1 MKESNQMSHY
11 DVIIV
16 GAGSMGM
23 AAGYYLS
30 RTDQKILLLDAH
42 NPPHDQASH
51 HGETRIIRHAY
62 GEGEAYVPLALAAQ
76 RLWYELEQISGRS
89 LFLNTGVLN
98 AGHRSSR
105 SMQTIIRSA
114 AQYDL
119 PLEVLT
125 AEEVRTRWS
134 GLTMPNDYIGCFE
147 PTSGV
152 LKCEDCIE
160 AYRDLAVANGVDI
173 RTNAKVTTL
182 TAHATGVDVTVGSD
196 TYSADAL
203 IVAAGA
209 WSGPLLEQTGL
220 SLPFHPVRKTFAWFE
235 AAEEIFN
242 DAAFPAFAFDTPAGY
257 YYGFPSIAQ
266 AGLKIGRH
274 DGGIPVDPN
283 QPRRPFG
290 QETGDL
296 ADLRQ
301 FTNTFMPSIDT
312 LAHGKTCL
320 YTMTPDEDFII
331 DLHPDYPHIAIAA
344 GFSGHG
350 FKFSSLVG
358 KVLSEL
364 IMQRSTTEPIGPF
377 AIKRFAK

>member
-1 MKESNQMSHY
+1 MKESNQMYHF

-23 AAGYYLS
+23 AAGCYLS
-30 RTDQKILLLDAH
+30 RTAQKILFLDVH
-42 NPPHDQASH
+42 NPPHHQATH
-51 HGETRIIRHAY
+51 HGETRIIRYAY
-62 GEGEAYVPLALAAQ
+62 GEAEAYVPLALAAQ

-89 LFLNTGVLN
+89 LVLNTGVLN
-98 AGHRSSR
+98 DGHRSSR

-125 AEEVRTRWS
+125 AGEVRTRWS
-134 GLTMPNDYIGCFE
+134 GLTMSNDYICCFE

-152 LKCEDCIE
+152 LKCEDCIQ
-160 AYRDLAVANGVDI
+160 AYRDLAVADGVDI
-173 RTNAKVTTL
+173 RTNAKVTKL

-209 WSGPLLEQTGL
+209 WSSPFLEQTGL
-220 SLPFHPVRKTFAWFE
+220 SLPLRPARKTFAWFA
-235 AAEEIFN
+235 AAEEVFN
-242 DAAFPAFAFDTPAGY
+242 VAVSPAFALDTPAGY
-257 YYGFPSIAQ
+257 YYGFASIAQ
-266 AGLKIGRH
+266 TGLKIGRH
-274 DGGIPVDPN
+274 DGGIPVDPT

-290 QETGDL
+290 QEKGDL
-296 ADLRQ
+296 ADLPQ
-301 FTNTFMPSIDT
+301 FAHTFMPSIET

-344 GFSGHG
+344 GFSCHG

-358 KVLSEL
+358 KVLREL
-364 IMQRSTTEPIGPF
+364 IMGRSPTEPIGPF
-377 AIKRFAK
+377 AIKPFAK

>member
-1 MKESNQMSHY
+1 MSHY
-11 DVIIV
+11 DAIIV

-30 RTDQKILLLDAH
+30 RTNQKILLLDAH

-119 PLEVLT
+119 PLEILT
-125 AEEVRTRWS
+125 ADEMRTRWS
-134 GLTMPNDYIGCFE
+134 GLTMPDEYIGCFE

-160 AYRDLAVANGVDI
+160 AYRDLAIANGVDI

-182 TAHATGVDVTVGSD
+182 TAHTHGVDVTVGTD

-220 SLPFHPVRKTFAWFE
+220 SLPLRPIRKTFAWFE
-235 AAEEIFN
+235 ATEEVFN
-242 DAAFPAFAFDTPAGY
+242 DAVFPAFAFDTPAGY

-312 LAHGKTCL
+312 LAHGKPCL

-364 IMQRSTTEPIGPF
+364 IMERSTTEPIGSF
-377 AIKRFAK
+377 AIKRFK

>member
-1 MKESNQMSHY
+1 MSQY

-30 RTDQKILLLDAH
+30 RTNQKILLLDAH

-62 GEGEAYVPLALAAQ
+62 GEGEAYVPLALTAQ
-76 RLWYELEQISGRS
+76 RLWYELEQVSGRS

-98 AGHRSSR
+98 AGQRSSR
-105 SMQTIIRSA
+105 SMQTIIKSA

-134 GLTMPNDYIGCFE
+134 GLTMPDDYIGCFE

-173 RTNAKVTTL
+173 RTNATVTTL

-196 TYSADAL
+196 IYSADAL

-220 SLPFHPVRKTFAWFE
+220 SLPLRPVRKTFAWFE
-235 AAEEIFN
+235 AAEEVFN
-242 DAAFPAFAFDTPAGY
+242 DAVFPAFAFDTPAGY

-283 QPRRPFG
+283 HPRRPFG
-290 QETGDL
+290 QEAGDL

-301 FTNTFMPSIDT
+301 FTNTFIPSIDT
-312 LAHGKTCL
+312 LSHGKACL

-364 IMQRSTTEPIGPF
+364 VIEKSTPEPIAPF
-377 AIKRFAK
+377 SIERFTKVSE

>member
-1 MKESNQMSHY
+1 MSQY

-23 AAGYYLS
+23 AAGYYLA
-30 RTDQKILLLDAH
+30 RTNQKILLLDAH

-62 GEGEAYVPLALAAQ
+62 GEGEAYVPLALTAQ
-76 RLWYELEQISGRS
+76 RLWYELEQVSGRS

-98 AGHRSSR
+98 AGQRSSC

-125 AEEVRTRWS
+125 ADEMRTRWS
-134 GLTMPNDYIGCFE
+134 GLTMPDEYIGCFE

-160 AYRDLAVANGVDI
+160 AYRNLAVANGVDI
-173 RTNAKVTTL
+173 RTNATVTTL

-196 TYSADAL
+196 IYSADAL

-220 SLPFHPVRKTFAWFE
+220 SLPLRPVRKTFAWFE
-235 AAEEIFN
+235 AAEEVFN
-242 DAAFPAFAFDTPAGY
+242 DTAFPAFAFDTPAGY

-274 DGGIPVDPN
+274 DGGIPIDPN

-296 ADLRQ
+296 ADLQQ
-301 FTNTFMPSIDT
+301 FTNTFMPSIDI

-364 IMQRSTTEPIGPF
+364 IMERSTTEPIGPF

>member
-1 MKESNQMSHY
+1 MSHY
-11 DVIIV
+11 DAIIV

-30 RTDQKILLLDAH
+30 RTNQKILLLDAH

-76 RLWYELEQISGRS
+76 RLRYELEQISGRS

-119 PLEVLT
+119 PLEILT
-125 AEEVRTRWS
+125 ADEMRTRWS
-134 GLTMPNDYIGCFE
+134 GLTMPDEYIGCFE

-160 AYRDLAVANGVDI
+160 AYRDLAIANGVDI

-182 TAHATGVDVTVGSD
+182 TAHTHGVDVTVGTD

-220 SLPFHPVRKTFAWFE
+220 SLPLRPIRKTFAWFE
-235 AAEEIFN
+235 ATEEVFN
-242 DAAFPAFAFDTPAGY
+242 DAVFPAFAFDTPAGY

-312 LAHGKTCL
+312 LAHGKPCL

-364 IMQRSTTEPIGPF
+364 IMERSTTEPIGSF
-377 AIKRFAK
+377 AIKRFK

>member
-1 MKESNQMSHY
+1 MSHY

-98 AGHRSSR
+98 AGQSSSR

-134 GLTMPNDYIGCFE
+134 GLTMPDDYIGCFE

-220 SLPFHPVRKTFAWFE
+220 SLPLRQVRKTFAWFE
-235 AAEEIFN
+235 AAEEVFN
-242 DAAFPAFAFDTPAGY
+242 DEVFPAFAFDTPAGY

-274 DGGIPVDPN
+274 DGGTSVDPN

-296 ADLRQ
+296 ADLQQ

-364 IMQRSTTEPIGPF
+364 IMERSTTEPIGPF

>member
-1 MKESNQMSHY
+1 MSHY

-30 RTDQKILLLDAH
+30 RTNQSILLLDAH

-62 GEGEAYVPLALAAQ
+62 GEGEAYVPLALTAQ

-98 AGHRSSR
+98 AGQRSSH
-105 SMQTIIRSA
+105 SMQTIIKSA
-114 AQYDL
+114 QQYDL
-119 PLEVLT
+119 PLEILT
-125 AEEVRTRWS
+125 AEEVKTRWS
-134 GLTMPNDYIGCFE
+134 GLTMPDDYIGCFE

-152 LKCEDCIE
+152 LKCEECIE

-182 TAHATGVDVTVGSD
+182 TARANGVDVTVGPD
-196 TYSADAL
+196 TYLANAL

-209 WSGPLLEQTGL
+209 WSGPLLEQIGL
-220 SLPFHPVRKTFAWFE
+220 SLPLRPVRKTFAWFK
-235 AAEEIFN
+235 AEEEVFN
-242 DAAFPAFAFDTPAGY
+242 DTLFPAFAFDTPAGY
-257 YYGFPSIAQ
+257 YYGFPSIGR

-296 ADLRQ
+296 TDLQQ
-301 FTNTFMPSIDT
+301 FTNTFMPAIDT
-312 LAHGKTCL
+312 LSHGKTCL

-364 IMQRSTTEPIGPF
+364 IVEKSTTEPIAPF
-377 AIKRFAK
+377 SIKRFKQLKT

>member
-1 MKESNQMSHY
+1 MSHY

-30 RTDQKILLLDAH
+30 RTNQSILLLDAH

-62 GEGEAYVPLALAAQ
+62 GEGEAYVPLALTAQ

-98 AGHRSSR
+98 AGQRSSH
-105 SMQTIIRSA
+105 SMQTIIKSA
-114 AQYDL
+114 QQYDL
-119 PLEVLT
+119 PLEILT
-125 AEEVRTRWS
+125 AEEVKTRWS
-134 GLTMPNDYIGCFE
+134 GLTMPDDYIGCFE

-152 LKCEDCIE
+152 LKCEECIE

-182 TAHATGVDVTVGSD
+182 TAHANGVDVTVGTD

-203 IVAAGA
+203 IVAAGT

-220 SLPFHPVRKTFAWFE
+220 SLPLSPVRKTFAWFK
-235 AAEEIFN
+235 AEEEVFN
-242 DAAFPAFAFDTPAGY
+242 DTVFPAFAFDTPAGY
-257 YYGFPSIAQ
+257 YYGFPSIGR

-296 ADLRQ
+296 TDLQQ
-301 FTNTFMPSIDT
+301 FTNTFMPAIDT

-331 DLHPDYPHIAIAA
+331 DLPPDYPHIAIAA

-364 IMQRSTTEPIGPF
+364 IVEKSTVEPIAPF
-377 AIKRFAK
+377 SIKRFKQLNT

>member
-1 MKESNQMSHY
+1 MSHY

-30 RTDQKILLLDAH
+30 RTNQSILLLDAH
-42 NPPHDQASH
+42 TPPHDQASH

-62 GEGEAYVPLALAAQ
+62 GEGEAYVPLALTAQ

-98 AGHRSSR
+98 AGQRSSH
-105 SMQTIIRSA
+105 SMQTIIKSA
-114 AQYDL
+114 QQYDL
-119 PLEVLT
+119 PLEILT
-125 AEEVRTRWS
+125 AEEVKTRWS
-134 GLTMPNDYIGCFE
+134 GLTMPDDYIGCFE

-152 LKCEDCIE
+152 LKCEECIE

-182 TAHATGVDVTVGSD
+182 TAHANGVDVTVGQD
-196 TYSADAL
+196 TYSANAL

-209 WSGPLLEQTGL
+209 WSGPLLEQIGL
-220 SLPFHPVRKTFAWFE
+220 SLPLSPVRKTFAWFK
-235 AAEEIFN
+235 AEEEVFN
-242 DAAFPAFAFDTPAGY
+242 DTVFPAFAFDTPAGY
-257 YYGFPSIAQ
+257 YYGFPSIGR

-296 ADLRQ
+296 TDLQQ
-301 FTNTFMPSIDT
+301 FTNTFMPAIDT

-364 IMQRSTTEPIGPF
+364 IVEKSTTEPIAPF
-377 AIKRFAK
+377 SIKRFKQLNT

>member
-1 MKESNQMSHY
+1 MSHY

-30 RTDQKILLLDAH
+30 RTNQSILLLDAH

-62 GEGEAYVPLALAAQ
+62 GEGEAYVPLALTAQ

-98 AGHRSSR
+98 AGQRSSH
-105 SMQTIIRSA
+105 SMQTIIKSA
-114 AQYDL
+114 QQYDL
-119 PLEVLT
+119 PLEILT
-125 AEEVRTRWS
+125 AEEVKTRWS
-134 GLTMPNDYIGCFE
+134 GLTMPDDYIGCFE

-152 LKCEDCIE
+152 LKCEECIE

-173 RTNAKVTTL
+173 RTNAKVTML
-182 TAHATGVDVTVGSD
+182 TARANGVDVTVGPD
-196 TYSADAL
+196 TYSANAL
-203 IVAAGA
+203 IVAAGS
-209 WSGPLLEQTGL
+209 WSGPLLEQIGL
-220 SLPFHPVRKTFAWFE
+220 SLPLSPVRKTFAWFK
-235 AAEEIFN
+235 AEEEVFN
-242 DAAFPAFAFDTPAGY
+242 DTVFPAFAFDTPAGY
-257 YYGFPSIAQ
+257 YYGFPSIGR

-283 QPRRPFG
+283 QPRRLFG

-296 ADLRQ
+296 TDLQQ
-301 FTNTFMPSIDT
+301 FTNTFMPAIDT
-312 LAHGKTCL
+312 LSHGKTCL

-364 IMQRSTTEPIGPF
+364 IVEKSTTEPIAPF
-377 AIKRFAK
+377 SIKRFKQLNT

>member
-1 MKESNQMSHY
+1 MSHY

-30 RTDQKILLLDAH
+30 RTNQKILLLDAH

-62 GEGEAYVPLALAAQ
+62 GEGESYVPLALAAQ

-98 AGHRSSR
+98 AGQRSSR

-125 AEEVRTRWS
+125 ADEISTRWS
-134 GLTMPNDYIGCFE
+134 GLTMPDDYIGCFE

-160 AYRDLAVANGVDI
+160 VYRDLAVANGVDI

-182 TAHATGVDVTVGSD
+182 TAHAHGVDVTVGTD

-220 SLPFHPVRKTFAWFE
+220 SLPLRPVRKTFAWFE
-235 AAEEIFN
+235 AAEEVFN
-242 DAAFPAFAFDTPAGY
+242 DVVFPAFAFDTPAGY

-296 ADLRQ
+296 ADLQQ

-331 DLHPDYPHIAIAA
+331 DLHPDYPQIAIAA

-364 IMQRSTTEPIGPF
+364 ITERSTTEPIGPF
-377 AIKRFAK
+377 AIERFAK

>member
-1 MKESNQMSHY
+1 MSHY

-30 RTDQKILLLDAH
+30 RTDQNILLLDAH

-125 AEEVRTRWS
+125 ADEMRTRWS
-134 GLTMPNDYIGCFE
+134 GLTMPDEYIGCFE

-182 TAHATGVDVTVGSD
+182 TAHAHGVDVTVGTD

-220 SLPFHPVRKTFAWFE
+220 SLPLRPVRKTFAWFE
-235 AAEEIFN
+235 AAEKVFN
-242 DAAFPAFAFDTPAGY
+242 DAVFPAFAFDTPAGY
-257 YYGFPSIAQ
+257 YYGFPNIAQ

-296 ADLRQ
+296 ADLQQ
-301 FTNTFMPSIDT
+301 FTNTFLPSIDT

-364 IMQRSTTEPIGPF
+364 IMERSTTEPIGPF

>member
-1 MKESNQMSHY
+1 MSHY

-30 RTDQKILLLDAH
+30 RTDQNILLLDAH

-98 AGHRSSR
+98 AGHRSSHA
-105 SMQTIIRSA
+105 MQTIIRSA

-119 PLEVLT
+119 PLEILT
-125 AEEVRTRWS
+125 ADEMRTRWS
-134 GLTMPNDYIGCFE
+134 GLTMPDEYIGCFE

-182 TAHATGVDVTVGSD
+182 TAHTHGVDVTVGSD

-220 SLPFHPVRKTFAWFE
+220 SLPLRPVRKTFAWFE
-235 AAEEIFN
+235 AVEEVFN
-242 DAAFPAFAFDTPAGY
+242 DAVFPAFAFDTPAGY

-312 LAHGKTCL
+312 LAHGKPCL

-364 IMQRSTTEPIGPF
+364 IMERSTTEPIGPF

>member
-1 MKESNQMSHY
+1 MSHY

-30 RTDQKILLLDAH
+30 RTDQNILLLDAH

-98 AGHRSSR
+98 AGQRSSR
-105 SMQTIIRSA
+105 SMQTIIKSA

-125 AEEVRTRWS
+125 ADEMRTRWS
-134 GLTMPNDYIGCFE
+134 GLTMPDEYIGCFE

-160 AYRDLAVANGVDI
+160 AYRDLAIANGVDI

-182 TAHATGVDVTVGSD
+182 TAHAHGVDVTVGKD

-220 SLPFHPVRKTFAWFE
+220 SLPLRPVRKTFAWFK
-235 AAEEIFN
+235 AAEEVFN
-242 DAAFPAFAFDTPAGY
+242 DAMFPAFAFDTPAGY

-266 AGLKIGRH
+266 VGLKIGRH

-290 QETGDL
+290 QETSDL
-296 ADLRQ
+296 ADLQQ
-301 FTNTFMPSIDT
+301 FTNTFLPSIDT

-364 IMQRSTTEPIGPF
+364 ITERSTTEPIGPF

>member
-1 MKESNQMSHY
+1 MSHY

-30 RTDQKILLLDAH
+30 RTDQNILLLDAH

-51 HGETRIIRHAY
+51 HGDTRIIRHAY

-98 AGHRSSR
+98 ADHRSSR

-125 AEEVRTRWS
+125 ADEMRTRWS
-134 GLTMPNDYIGCFE
+134 GLTMPDEYIGCFE

-160 AYRDLAVANGVDI
+160 AYRDLAIANGVDI

-182 TAHATGVDVTVGSD
+182 TVHAHGVDVTVGTD

-220 SLPFHPVRKTFAWFE
+220 SLPLRPVRKTFAWFE
-235 AAEEIFN
+235 AMEEVFN
-242 DAAFPAFAFDTPAGY
+242 NAVFPAFAFDTPAGY

-296 ADLRQ
+296 ADLQQ
-301 FTNTFMPSIDT
+301 FTNTFLPSIDT

-364 IMQRSTTEPIGPF
+364 IMERSTTEPIGPF